1 MRVLKVRVRILGR
14 RPCLAAFAALFMGGL
29 GSVVGPMQ
37 ARSHTF
43 WTLSNVGPVLP
54 GPTRSWLAVR
64 RHPAVLDGVA
74 RIWPALG
81 LQCVCSAWSFC
92 WPFSSSS
99 PSLVSSSHCPCSP
112 RLSPCRRRE
121 VRARACL
128 GHSQGVVI
136 LLLAEDRACQ
146 MVGVEGGLLVEVR
159 WLAVG
164 LS

>member
-64 RHPAVLDGVA
+64 RHPSVLDGVA
-74 RIWPALG
+74 RILARSWSPVRLG
-81 LQCVCSAWSFC
+81 AWSFC
-92 WPFSSSS
+92 WPFARQSQSGEFEPLPVFTQIESVS
-99 PSLVSSSHCPCSP
+99 QEGGACAGLLGAQSGCCGPVAGRGPSLPDGGGRG
-112 RLSPCRRRE
+112 RL
-121 VRARACL
+121 A
-128 GHSQGVVI
+128 G
-136 LLLAEDRACQ
+136 
-146 MVGVEGGLLVEVR
+146 
-159 WLAVG
+159 
-164 LS
+164 